1 MNIQIDIWTSM
12 ILDKL
17 LNQNRLT
24 LLDSGVNINLTLT
37 IKAFKEAILWRRLTL

>member
-1 MNIQIDIWTSM
+1 M

-24 LLDSGVNINLTLT
+24 LNDSGVILYVTLT
-37 IKAFKEAILWRRLTL
+37 IKAFKEAILWRRLIK

>member
-1 MNIQIDIWTSM
+1 M

-24 LLDSGVNINLTLT
+24 LIGSGVNIYVTLT
-37 IKAFKEAILWRRLTL
+37 IKAFKEAILW